1 MTTKE
6 VKVKQAD
13 IQKVVDAAPMIG
25 GMVTS
30 FLLELLVFPSLY
42 MIWKKRDLS
51 EV

>member
-6 VKVKQAD
+6 VKVKRAG
-13 IQKVVDAAPMIG
+13 IQKVVDVAPEISG
-25 GMVTS
+25 LVTS
-30 FLLELLVFPSLY
+30 FLLELLAYRLLY